1 MKIVV
6 IVCVV
11 ISIIETVVL
20 FVFGYKIK
28 KQNDDIYQL
37 CSENNILE
45 NEVEKIKATDKIKS
59 ENRREANEK
68 LDNLHSGD
76 SISNAVNILR
86 NKN

>member
-11 ISIIETVVL
+11 ISIIEAVVL

-45 NEVEKIKATDKIKS
+45 NEVEKIKAMDKIKS
-59 ENRREANEK
+59 DNRREANEK
-68 LDNLHSGD
+68 LNNLHSGD
-76 SISNAVNILR
+76 SISNAVNILC